1 MSARTKWGTMRADAE
16 GVVALVDVDSAAA
29 GAVDV
34 EVTGLLGRVRAVIV
48 KVATEKTVEVGYV
61 LLQMAKTEDK
71 RAAQDV
77 EDAEEI
83 AVVTAV
89 AEVPLMAV
97 KERRQN
103 KMAPTLVAMAKD
115 DDRLRI
121 VGQTTMAVNTPVVR
135 HVVKTTMVPNVAK
148 TTVVLSAAKTTVV
161 LNAVKTTVVLNAART
176 TLASTPAAR
185 DDALITME
193 VRPADSV

>member
-61 LLQMAKTEDK
+61 LLQMAKTEHK

-97 KERRQN
+97 RERR
-103 KMAPTLVAMAKD
+103 
-115 DDRLRI
+115 
-121 VGQTTMAVNTPVVR
+121 
-135 HVVKTTMVPNVAK
+135 
-148 TTVVLSAAKTTVV
+148 
-161 LNAVKTTVVLNAART
+161 
-176 TLASTPAAR
+176 
-185 DDALITME
+185 
-193 VRPADSV
+193 

>member
-1 MSARTKWGTMRADAE
+1 MRADAE

-185 DDALITME
+185 DDALLTME